1 MVKLRN
7 KMKPNFSD
15 EYLENLSKIWL
26 MKVAKWIIQFIY
38 LLKGP
43 YNEKRRVLFFDMLQL
58 SDTSF
63 LLHIIS
69 CSASQAQALQS
80 NLFIWQFSQH
90 QKHVCNKRCFV
101 KTGFFWFGIISS
113 SSSVFKLIFFY
124 HLTLGRARR
133 TFGPSGTLLSGSR
146 QFSQMNSQG
155 SVLLSYGNKK
165 KPV

>member
-1 MVKLRN
+1 MLKLRN

-15 EYLENLSKIWL
+15 EYLGNLADESGK
-26 MKVAKWIIQFIY
+26 MDYTIY
-38 LLKGP
+38 LPFERPITRKG
-43 YNEKRRVLFFDMLQL
+43 VFCFFDMLYI

-69 CSASQAQALQS
+69 CSASQALQS

-113 SSSVFKLIFFY
+113 SSSVFKLIFFN
-124 HLTLGRARR
+124 HL
-133 TFGPSGTLLSGSR
+133 
-146 QFSQMNSQG
+146 N
-155 SVLLSYGNKK
+155 
-165 KPV
+165 